1 MCRLGAPPVSYS
13 HPRVNMVV
21 TLDSLAGDRPAAT
34 PRSRSPKRVALFAGA
49 YNHIADGVSLTLN
62 RLVGY
67 LERQGVDVRVFA
79 PTSEDPAI
87 PDYAGTLVPVPSV
100 PAPGRSDYRV
110 SLGLT
115 PSVRREL
122 EAFDPTLFHIAT
134 PDILGR
140 HAMHVAEKSGVPVV
154 ASYHTHFS
162 SYLKYYHLDLL
173 EDVVWSY
180 LRSFYEKC
188 EQIYVP
194 STAMAEIL
202 REQGIDQGLRLWQRG
217 VETDTF
223 SPEHRSLDWRR
234 SMGVGDDEV
243 VVTFVSRL
251 VWEKG
256 LDVYAD
262 VIERLEAQ
270 GVPHRSL
277 VVGDGPAR
285 DELEDRLPNTL
296 FTGYLS
302 GANLSRAYASSDVFL
317 FPSDTETFGNVTL
330 EAMASG
336 LPTVCAD
343 AVGSR
348 DLVTDSTTGTL
359 CPPGDTDAFT
369 RAVRRLIV
377 DDGLRS
383 EMAAAARARSLD
395 FEWDAILARMN
406 EYYDEVL
413 AAPAPSKQRGV
424 AA

>member
-1 MCRLGAPPVSYS
+1 
-13 HPRVNMVV
+13 MV
-21 TLDSLAGDRPAAT
+21 DPASRPSADRPAARHR
-34 PRSRSPKRVALFAGA
+34 PPKRVALFAGA

-79 PTSEDPAI
+79 PTSDDPAI

-115 PSVRREL
+115 PSVRDAL
-122 EAFDPTLFHIAT
+122 EAFDPTLCHIAT
-134 PDILGR
+134 PDLLGR
-140 HAMHVAEKSGVPVV
+140 HAMHVAEKTGVPVV

-173 EDVVWSY
+173 EDMVWSY
-180 LRSFYEKC
+180 LRSFYAKC

-202 REQGIDQGLRLWQRG
+202 QSHGITDGLRLWQRG

-223 SPEHRSLDWRR
+223 APQHRSMDWRR
-234 SMGVGDDEV
+234 SLGVEDDEV
-243 VVTFVSRL
+243 VVAFVSRL

-262 VIERLEAQ
+262 VIERLERH

-277 VVGDGPAR
+277 IVGDGPAR
-285 DELEDRLPNTL
+285 EELEERLPETI
-296 FTGYLS
+296 FTGYLDGS
-302 GANLSRAYASSDVFL
+302 DLSRAYASSDVFL

-336 LPTVCAD
+336 LPTVCAN

-348 DLVTDSTTGTL
+348 DLVDPGTTGVL
-359 CPPGDTDAFT
+359 CEPGNTDTFT
-369 RAVRRLIV
+369 DAVRRLVV
-377 DDGLRS
+377 DDEQRETMG
-383 EMAAAARARSLD
+383 AAARERSME
-395 FEWDAILARMN
+395 FNWDAILAQMN
-406 EYYDEVL
+406 TYYDEVL
-413 AAPAPSKQRGV
+413 AKPV
-424 AA
+424 ASSFDGTTAAS